1 MRYYIENVALNFD
14 LCDAVR
20 HFQLVVPQRAAVCP
34 ILLNAIYAVS
44 ARHLSRLSTFD
55 ELVSNKY
62 QQQCIEHLIPMLSD
76 DAAVMD
82 ENLLAAMVILRY
94 LEEVE
99 VPLSGADTQSHLLGT
114 HIFLQ
119 AQESHTMTGGL
130 RQAAYW
136 VALRQ
141 EIYIA
146 FVSQR
151 SIVPT
156 LEHCAVERSLEPGDD
171 CAWANRII
179 VHCAHVIKYC
189 FGDASKTTLLYDSLV
204 EYCERWM
211 AFKPPSFD
219 PMFLREPTSSDGDG
233 GGKDKIFP
241 EIWLLNDAVVTALQH
256 YHLAKILLSAHN
268 PKLPR
273 LGPSSRPALK
283 IVDEDIKF
291 HVRTI
296 CGMALSNARTPPC
309 FV

>member
-1 MRYYIENVALNFD
+1 
-14 LCDAVR
+14 
-20 HFQLVVPQRAAVCP
+20 
-34 ILLNAIYAVS
+34 
-44 ARHLSRLSTFD
+44 
-55 ELVSNKY
+55 
-62 QQQCIEHLIPMLSD
+62 
-76 DAAVMD
+76 MD

-156 LEHCAVERSLEPGDD
+156 LEHCAIERSLEPGDD
-171 CAWANRII
+171 CTWANRII

-189 FGDASKTTLLYDSLV
+189 FGDASKTTSLYDGLV

-211 AFKPPSFD
+211 TFKPPSFD
-219 PMFLREPTSSDGDG
+219 PMFLREPTNADGDG

-256 YHLAKILLSAHN
+256 YHLARILLSAHN
-268 PKLPR
+268 PKVPR

-291 HVRTI
+291 HIRTI